1 MKNIFENDVD
11 NISTII
17 DDESHDIYG
26 LDKIRKGRRW
36 DEQIRDKACLL

>member
-26 LDKIRKGRRW
+26 LDISEVEDTEG
-36 DEQIRDKACLL
+36 EAMG